1 MMFEKISIIGCG
13 LIGSSILRNIN
24 NGQISKTVT
33 VFDKSK
39 NAVETIKKENLC
51 SNVSKDI
58 QSAVKDSDLI
68 ILAIPLSAY
77 KEVLL
82 SVKDTF
88 KKDAIITD
96 TGSVKKEVN
105 KIFENFNL
113 TNISWIASHPIAGTE
128 ESGPSAGFK
137 DLFKD
142 RWTIICDNNNSKKDK
157 VEKLKKFWEFL
168 GSKVKSMSIDEHD
181 HILALTSHLPHAVA
195 YNIVKT
201 AINADEKSRDDI
213 VKYSAG
219 GLRDFTRIAS
229 SDPLMWRDIFIDNS
243 ENILK
248 ILDEFSKNIDD
259 FKKAIIEKNH
269 DKLIKIFT
277 STKNVRKEI
286 IKAGQEVESPDFGRK
301 KD

>member
-1 MMFEKISIIGCG
+1 MFEKITIIGCG

-24 NGQISKTVT
+24 NNEISKSIT

-39 NAVETIKKENLC
+39 NVVETIKKENLC
-51 SNVSKDI
+51 SNIAKDI

-68 ILAIPLSAY
+68 ILAIPLSSY

-82 SVKDTF
+82 SSKDAF
-88 KKDAIITD
+88 KKDVLITD

-105 KIFENFNL
+105 KVFENLNL

-142 RWTIICDNNNSKKDK
+142 RWTIVCDNKNSNKDK

-168 GSKVKSMSIDEHD
+168 GSKVKLMSIEEHD

-201 AINADEKSRDDI
+201 AINNDEKFRDEI
-213 VKYSAG
+213 IKYSAG

-243 ENILK
+243 ENIIK

-259 FKKAIIEKNH
+259 FKKAIIEKNG
-269 DKLIKIFT
+269 DKLLKIFA

-286 IKAGQEVESPDFGRK
+286 IQAGQDVKSPDFGRK
-301 KD
+301 KN

>member
-1 MMFEKISIIGCG
+1 MFEKITIIGCG

-24 NGQISKTVT
+24 NNEISKSIT

-39 NAVETIKKENLC
+39 NVVETIKKENLC
-51 SNVSKDI
+51 SNIAKDI
-58 QSAVKDSDLI
+58 QSAVKDADLI
-68 ILAIPLSAY
+68 ILAIPLSSY

-82 SVKDTF
+82 SSKDAL
-88 KKDAIITD
+88 KKDVLITD

-105 KIFENFNL
+105 KVFENLNL

-142 RWTIICDNNNSKKDK
+142 RWTIVCDTKNSNKDK

-168 GSKVKSMSIDEHD
+168 GSKVKLMSIEEHD

-201 AINADEKSRDDI
+201 AINNDEKFRDEI
-213 VKYSAG
+213 IKYSAG

-243 ENILK
+243 ENIIK

-259 FKKAIIEKNH
+259 FKKAIIEKNG
-269 DKLIKIFT
+269 DKLLKIFA

-286 IKAGQEVESPDFGRK
+286 IQAGQDVKSPDFGRK
-301 KD
+301 KN

>member
-1 MMFEKISIIGCG
+1 MFEKITIIGCG

-24 NGQISKTVT
+24 NKKICKSIT

-39 NAVETIKKENLC
+39 DVVEIIKKENLC
-51 SNVSKDI
+51 SNISKDI
-58 QSAVKDSDLI
+58 KSAVKDSDLI
-68 ILAIPLSAY
+68 ILAIPLSSY

-82 SVKDTF
+82 SAKDSF
-88 KKDAIITD
+88 KNDALITD

-137 DLFKD
+137 DLFKN
-142 RWTIICDNNNSKKDK
+142 RWTIICDTKNSNKDK
-157 VEKLKKFWEFL
+157 VEKLKKFWEYL
-168 GSKVKSMSIDEHD
+168 GSKVKYMSVADHD
-181 HILALTSHLPHAVA
+181 YILALTSHLPHAVA
-195 YNIVKT
+195 YNIVIT
-201 AINADEKSRDDI
+201 AMHTDEKFKDEI
-213 VKYSAG
+213 IKYSAG

-243 ENILK
+243 ENIIK
-248 ILDEFSKNIDD
+248 ILNKFSKNIED
-259 FKKAIIEKNH
+259 FKKAISEKNGN
-269 DKLIKIFT
+269 KLIKIFS

-286 IKAGQEVESPDFGRK
+286 IKAGQDVKAPDFGRK
-301 KD
+301 KS

>member
-1 MMFEKISIIGCG
+1 MFEKITIIGCG

-24 NGQISKTVT
+24 NNEISKSIT

-39 NAVETIKKENLC
+39 NVVETIKKENLC
-51 SNVSKDI
+51 SNIAKDI
-58 QSAVKDSDLI
+58 QSAVKDADLI
-68 ILAIPLSAY
+68 ILAIPLSSY

-82 SVKDTF
+82 SSKDAF
-88 KKDAIITD
+88 KKDVLITD

-105 KIFENFNL
+105 KVFENLNL

-142 RWTIICDNNNSKKDK
+142 RWTIVCDAKNSKKEK

-168 GSKVKSMSIDEHD
+168 GSKVKLMSIEEHD

-201 AINADEKSRDDI
+201 AINNDEKFRDEI
-213 VKYSAG
+213 IKYSAG

-243 ENILK
+243 ENIIK

-259 FKKAIIEKNH
+259 FKKAIAEKNG
-269 DKLIKIFT
+269 DKLLKIFA

-286 IKAGQEVESPDFGRK
+286 IQAGQDVKTPDFGRK
-301 KD
+301 KN

>member
-1 MMFEKISIIGCG
+1 MFEKITIIGCG

-24 NGQISKTVT
+24 NNEISKLVT

-39 NAVETIKKENLC
+39 DVLETIKKENLC
-51 SNVSKDI
+51 RNISKDI
-58 QSAVKDSDLI
+58 KSAVKDSDLV
-68 ILAIPLSAY
+68 ILSIPLSSY

-82 SVKDTF
+82 SAKDSF
-88 KKDAIITD
+88 KNDTIITD
-96 TGSVKKEVN
+96 TGSVKREVS

-113 TNISWIASHPIAGTE
+113 KNVSWIASHPIAGNE

-137 DLFKD
+137 ELFKN
-142 RWTIICDNNNSKKDK
+142 RWTIICDSENSNKDK

-168 GSKVKSMSIDEHD
+168 GSKIKLMSVDDHD

-201 AINADEKSRDDI
+201 AINTDEKFKDEI
-213 VKYSAG
+213 IKYSAG

-243 ENILK
+243 ENIIK

-259 FKKAIIEKNH
+259 FKKAIIEKNG
-269 DKLIKIFT
+269 DKLLKMFA
-277 STKNVRKEI
+277 STKNIRKEI
-286 IKAGQEVESPDFGRK
+286 IKAGQDVGSPDFGRK
-301 KD
+301 KN

>member
-1 MMFEKISIIGCG
+1 MFEKISIIGCG

-24 NGQISKTVT
+24 DNKICKSVT

-39 NAVETIKKENLC
+39 DVVEIIKKENLC
-51 SNVSKDI
+51 SNFSKDVK
-58 QSAVKDSDLI
+58 SAVKDSDLV
-68 ILAIPLSAY
+68 ILAIPLSSY

-82 SVKDTF
+82 SAKDSF
-88 KKDAIITD
+88 KKDTLITD

-137 DLFKD
+137 DLFKN
-142 RWTIICDNNNSKKDK
+142 RWTIICDNKNSNKDK

-168 GSKVKSMSIDEHD
+168 GSKVKLMSIEDHD
-181 HILALTSHLPHAVA
+181 YILALTSHLPHAVA

-201 AINADEKSRDDI
+201 AISTDEKFKDEI
-213 VKYSAG
+213 IKYSAG

-243 ENILK
+243 DNIIK
-248 ILDEFSKNIDD
+248 ILDEFSKNIED
-259 FKKAIIEKNH
+259 FKKAIIEKNG
-269 DKLIKIFT
+269 DKLLKLFA

-286 IKAGQEVESPDFGRK
+286 IKAGQDVKSPDFGRK
-301 KD
+301 KN

>member
-1 MMFEKISIIGCG
+1 MFEKITIIGCG

-24 NGQISKTVT
+24 NNEISKSIT

-39 NAVETIKKENLC
+39 NVVETIKKENLC
-51 SNVSKDI
+51 SNIAKDI

-68 ILAIPLSAY
+68 ILAIPLSSY

-82 SVKDTF
+82 SS
-88 KKDAIITD
+88 KDAFEKDVLITD

-105 KIFENFNL
+105 KVFENLNL

-142 RWTIICDNNNSKKDK
+142 RWTIVCDTKNSNKDK

-168 GSKVKSMSIDEHD
+168 GSKVKLMSIEEHD
-181 HILALTSHLPHAVA
+181 QILALTSHLPHAVA

-201 AINADEKSRDDI
+201 AINNDEKFRDEI
-213 VKYSAG
+213 IKYSAG

-243 ENILK
+243 ENIIK

-259 FKKAIIEKNH
+259 FKKAIIEKNG
-269 DKLIKIFT
+269 DKLLKIFA
-277 STKNVRKEI
+277 STKNVRKDI
-286 IKAGQEVESPDFGRK
+286 IQAGQDVKSPDCGRK
-301 KD
+301 KN

>member
-1 MMFEKISIIGCG
+1 MFEKITIIGCG

-24 NGQISKTVT
+24 NNELSNSVT

-39 NAVETIKKENLC
+39 YVVETIKNEKLC
-51 SNVSKDI
+51 DNISRDI

-68 ILAIPLSAY
+68 ILAVPLSSY

-82 SVKDTF
+82 SAKDTF

-96 TGSVKKEVN
+96 TGSVKKEVD

-137 DLFKD
+137 DLFKN
-142 RWTIICDNNNSKKDK
+142 RWTIICESKNSNKDK

-168 GSKVKSMSIDEHD
+168 GSKVKLMSTDEHD
-181 HILALTSHLPHAVA
+181 YILALTSHLPHAVA

-201 AINADEKSRDDI
+201 AINTDEKFRNEI
-213 VKYSAG
+213 IKYSAG

-229 SDPLMWRDIFIDNS
+229 SDPIMWRDIFIDNS
-243 ENILK
+243 ENIIK
-248 ILDEFSKNIDD
+248 ILDEFSDNIND
-259 FKKAIIEKNH
+259 FKKAISEKNG
-269 DKLIKIFT
+269 DKLLKIFS

-286 IKAGQEVESPDFGRK
+286 IKAGQDVESPDFGRK
-301 KD
+301 KN

>member
-1 MMFEKISIIGCG
+1 MFEKITIIGCG

-24 NGQISKTVT
+24 NNEISKSIT

-39 NAVETIKKENLC
+39 NVVETIKKENLC
-51 SNVSKDI
+51 SNIAKDI

-68 ILAIPLSAY
+68 ILAIPLSSY

-82 SVKDTF
+82 SS
-88 KKDAIITD
+88 KDAFEKDVLITD

-105 KIFENFNL
+105 KVFENLNL

-142 RWTIICDNNNSKKDK
+142 RWTIVCDTKNSNKDK

-168 GSKVKSMSIDEHD
+168 GSKVKLMSIEEHD
-181 HILALTSHLPHAVA
+181 QILALTSHLPHAVA

-201 AINADEKSRDDI
+201 AINNDEKFRDEI
-213 VKYSAG
+213 IKYSAG

-243 ENILK
+243 ENIIK

-259 FKKAIIEKNH
+259 FKKAIIEKNG
-269 DKLIKIFT
+269 DKLLKIFA
-277 STKNVRKEI
+277 STKNVRKDI
-286 IKAGQEVESPDFGRK
+286 IQAGQDVKSPDFGRK
-301 KD
+301 KN

>member
-24 NGQISKTVT
+24 NNEISKSIT

-39 NAVETIKKENLC
+39 DVIEIIKKENLC
-51 SNVSKDI
+51 ENISKDI

-68 ILAIPLSAY
+68 VLAIPLSSY

-82 SVKDTF
+82 SAKDTF
-88 KKDAIITD
+88 KKDTIITD

-105 KIFENFNL
+105 KIFENLNL

-137 DLFKD
+137 DLFKN
-142 RWTIICDNNNSKKDK
+142 RWTIICDNKNSNKDK
-157 VEKLKKFWEFL
+157 IEKLKKFWEFL
-168 GSKVKSMSIDEHD
+168 GSKVKLMSIDEHD
-181 HILALTSHLPHAVA
+181 YILALTSHLPHAVA

-201 AINADEKSRDDI
+201 AINTDEKFRDEI
-213 VKYSAG
+213 IKYSAG

-243 ENILK
+243 ENIIK

-259 FKKAIIEKNH
+259 FKKTIVEKNG
-269 DKLIKIFT
+269 DKLLKIFA

-286 IKAGQEVESPDFGRK
+286 IKAGQDVEYPDFGRK
-301 KD
+301 KN

>member
-1 MMFEKISIIGCG
+1 MFDKISIIGCG

-24 NGQISKTVT
+24 NNEISKSIT

-39 NAVETIKKENLC
+39 DVIETIKRENLC
-51 SNVSKDI
+51 DNVSKDVP
-58 QSAVKDSDLI
+58 SAVQDSDLI
-68 ILAIPLSAY
+68 ILAIPLSSY

-82 SVKDTF
+82 SAKDKF
-88 KKDAIITD
+88 KKNAIITD

-105 KIFENFNL
+105 KIFENFNF
-113 TNISWIASHPIAGTE
+113 TNIFWIASHPIAGTE

-142 RWTIICDNNNSKKDK
+142 RWTIICESQDSNKDK
-157 VEKLKKFWEFL
+157 IEKLKSFWEFL
-168 GSKVKSMSIDEHD
+168 GSKVKLMSIEEHD

-201 AINADEKSRDDI
+201 AINTDQKFKDEI
-213 VKYSAG
+213 IKYSAG

-243 ENILK
+243 ENIMKVLN
-248 ILDEFSKNIDD
+248 EFSKNIDD
-259 FKKAIIEKNH
+259 FKKAITEKNG
-269 DKLIKIFT
+269 DKLLKIFA
-277 STKNVRKEI
+277 STKNLRKEI
-286 IKAGQEVESPDFGRK
+286 IKAGQDVESPDFGRK
-301 KD
+301 KN

>member
-1 MMFEKISIIGCG
+1 MFEKISIIGCG

-24 NGQISKTVT
+24 NNEISKSIT

-39 NAVETIKKENLC
+39 NVNETIKKENLC
-51 SNVSKDI
+51 SNISKDI
-58 QSAVKDSDLI
+58 QSAVKISDLI
-68 ILAIPLSAY
+68 IIAIPLSSY

-96 TGSVKKEVN
+96 TGSVKKEVS
-105 KIFENFNL
+105 KIFENLNL

-137 DLFKD
+137 DLFKN
-142 RWTIICDNNNSKKDK
+142 RWTIICDSKNSNKDK
-157 VEKLKKFWEFL
+157 IEKLKKFWEFL
-168 GSKVKSMSIDEHD
+168 GSKVKLMSIEEHD

-201 AINADEKSRDDI
+201 AINTDEKFRDEI
-213 VKYSAG
+213 IKYSAG

-243 ENILK
+243 ENIIK

-259 FKKAIIEKNH
+259 FKKAIAEKNGN
-269 DKLIKIFT
+269 KLLKIFA
-277 STKNVRKEI
+277 STKIVRKEI
-286 IKAGQEVESPDFGRK
+286 IKAGQDVESPDFGRK
-301 KD
+301 KN

>member
-1 MMFEKISIIGCG
+1 MFEKITIIGCG

-24 NGQISKTVT
+24 NNEISKTIT

-39 NAVETIKKENLC
+39 DVVETIKKEGLC

-68 ILAIPLSAY
+68 ILAIPLSSY

-82 SVKDTF
+82 SAKDTF
-88 KKDAIITD
+88 KKGAIITD

-113 TNISWIASHPIAGTE
+113 TSIFWIASHPIAGTE

-137 DLFKD
+137 DLFKN
-142 RWTIICDNNNSKKDK
+142 RWTIICDTKNSNKDK

-168 GSKVKSMSIDEHD
+168 GSKVKLMSIDEHD

-201 AINADEKSRDDI
+201 AINVDEKSRDNI
-213 VKYSAG
+213 VRYSAG

-248 ILDEFSKNIDD
+248 VLDEFSKNIDD
-259 FKKAIIEKNH
+259 FKKAITEKNG

-277 STKNVRKEI
+277 STKNIRKEI

-301 KD
+301 KN

>member
-1 MMFEKISIIGCG
+1 M
-13 LIGSSILRNIN
+13 IGSSILRNIN
-24 NGQISKTVT
+24 NNEISKSIT

-39 NAVETIKKENLC
+39 NVVETIKKENLC
-51 SNVSKDI
+51 SNIAKDI
-58 QSAVKDSDLI
+58 QSAVKDADLI
-68 ILAIPLSAY
+68 ILAIPLSSY

-82 SVKDTF
+82 SSKDAF
-88 KKDAIITD
+88 KKDVLITD

-105 KIFENFNL
+105 KVFENLNL

-142 RWTIICDNNNSKKDK
+142 RWTIVCNARNSKKER

-168 GSKVKSMSIDEHD
+168 GSKVKLMSIEEHD

-201 AINADEKSRDDI
+201 AINNDEKFRDEI
-213 VKYSAG
+213 IKYSAG

-243 ENILK
+243 ENIIK

-259 FKKAIIEKNH
+259 FKKTIIEKNG
-269 DKLIKIFT
+269 DKLLKIFA

-286 IKAGQEVESPDFGRK
+286 IQAGQDVKSPDFGRK
-301 KD
+301 KN

>member
-1 MMFEKISIIGCG
+1 MFEKITIIGCG

-24 NGQISKTVT
+24 NNELSKTIT

-39 NAVETIKKENLC
+39 DVIETIKKENLC

-68 ILAIPLSAY
+68 ILAIPLSSY

-82 SVKDTF
+82 SAKDTL
-88 KKDAIITD
+88 KKGAIITD

-113 TNISWIASHPIAGTE
+113 TSISWIASHPIAGTE

-137 DLFKD
+137 GLFKN
-142 RWTIICDNNNSKKDK
+142 RWTIICDSKNSDNKDK

-168 GSKVKSMSIDEHD
+168 GSKVKLMSIDEHD

-195 YNIVKT
+195 YNIVIT
-201 AINADEKSRDDI
+201 AMNTDEKFKKEI
-213 VKYSAG
+213 IKYSAG

-229 SDPLMWRDIFIDNS
+229 SDPLMWKDIFIDNS
-243 ENILK
+243 ENIIK

-259 FKKAIIEKNH
+259 FKKAIIEKNG
-269 DKLIKIFT
+269 DKLMKIFA

-286 IKAGQEVESPDFGRK
+286 VKAGQDVEYPDFGRK
-301 KD
+301 KN